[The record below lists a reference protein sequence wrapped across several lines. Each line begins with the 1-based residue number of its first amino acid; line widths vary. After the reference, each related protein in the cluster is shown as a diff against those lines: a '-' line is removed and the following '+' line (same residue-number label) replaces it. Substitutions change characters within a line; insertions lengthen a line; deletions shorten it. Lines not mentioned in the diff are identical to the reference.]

1 MTKPHKRCSLF
12 YYLLL
17 YYSRLLHVENLYCC
31 SYLAFA
37 LVIGLTIAIRIGNAT
52 ARSSAVFIEGK
63 SKAKTLG
70 IGIY

>member
-1 MTKPHKRCSLF
+1 MLTV
-12 YYLLL
+12 LLL
-17 YYSRLLHVENLYCC
+17 VAVLFKLFHVENPHSC

-37 LVIGLTIAIRIGNAT
+37 LVIRLTIAIRIGNAT